1 LDGVDARAALREFG
15 AIGDDFGGGLGDFET
30 RAALGEFGAVGE
42 GLREGGG
49 VVLAVVDD
57 FEAFGAVDD
66 VF

>member
-1 LDGVDARAALREFG
+1 LDGVDACAALGEFG
-15 AIGDDFGGGLGDFET
+15 AIGDDFGVGLGDFET
-30 RAALGEFGAVGE
+30 RAALGELGAVGE
-42 GLREGGG
+42 GLRGRGG

>member
-1 LDGVDARAALREFG
+1 LGGFG
-15 AIGDDFGGGLGDFET
+15 AIGDDFGVGLGDFKAG
-30 RAALGEFGAVGE
+30 AALGEFGAVGKE
-42 GLREGGG
+42 LWSGGG